1 MMLHGG
7 EGGGDREAQ
16 EGEDMWIFTA
26 DLCCYKQ
33 KPTQH
38 CNVFILQFK
47 KL

>member
-16 EGEDMWIFTA
+16 EGEDMWIFIA
-26 DLCCYKQ
+26 DLCYKQ

-38 CNVFILQFK
+38 CKVFILQFK

>member
-16 EGEDMWIFTA
+16 EGEDMWIFIA
-26 DLCCYKQ
+26 GSHCYKQ
-33 KPTQH
+33 KPTQRWK
-38 CNVFILQFK
+38 VFILQFK